1 MVPVVAGT
9 ILSGSALAFRHI
21 RLKVLRSEE
30 KLTRSPTLHQSKVL
44 LLLMMMMMM
53 MMMKNMNIH
62 INRMNINIMK
72 VRKRTLK
79 SLSSMWSC

>member
-44 LLLMMMMMM
+44 LLLMMMMM
-53 MMMKNMNIH
+53 KNMNIH